1 MDLNTGTVEHVL
13 PSQQE
18 LEKARCSL
26 PKSLPSDGIG
36 LDKVQKHI
44 QEDLVP
50 GFNRVNKSPNYYGFV
65 TGGTTPAALL
75 ADKIVS
81 ENDQCVQVHLPNDT
95 IATEVE
101 DRALSMVC
109 EILDLSPE
117 DWPHRT
123 FTTGATASN
132 VLGLACGREFVIH
145 EAAVFDDKD
154 ISVAEY
160 GIHEAMRMAGI
171 ESIQILT
178 TVPHSSLRK
187 AASIVGLG
195 RACVKDVGLPEA
207 PHRFNMPALKAA
219 LSKPKVASIVA
230 ISCAEVNTGLFATN
244 RAEMEQIR
252 NLCDQYGAWIHIDAA
267 FGLLA
272 RVLPHTKEY
281 EGVWDGVDG
290 FELADSITGD
300 AHKLFN
306 VVSHH
311 YNPNLS
317 PSSTHIPL
325 HNFVTNTSSPTTAV
339 SSSPATCPSAHGS
352 SKTQTPLTSTSAI
365 TLSHHPST

>member
-1 MDLNTGTVEHVL
+1 MDINIDTVENVL

-26 PKSLPSDGIG
+26 PKSLPAEGIG
-36 LDKVQKHI
+36 LDKVQRHI
-44 QEDLVP
+44 QNELVP
-50 GFNRVNKSPNYYGFV
+50 GFNRVSKSPNYYGFV
-65 TGGTTPAALL
+65 TGGVTPAALL
-75 ADKIVS
+75 ADQIVS

-95 IATEVE
+95 IATVVE

-109 EILDLSPE
+109 EILDLTPG
-117 DWPHRT
+117 DWDHRT

-132 VLGLACGREFVIH
+132 VLGLACGREFVIR

-154 ISVAEY
+154 VSVAEY

-171 ESIQILT
+171 ESIQVLT

-195 RACVKDVGLPEA
+195 RACVKDVGLPES
-207 PHRFNMPALKAA
+207 PHRFDMQALKTA

-230 ISCAEVNTGLFATN
+230 VSCAEVNTGLFATN
-244 RAEMEQIR
+244 QAEMEQIR

-272 RVLPHTKEY
+272 RLLPQEREY
-281 EGVWDGVDG
+281 ERLRDGVG
-290 FELADSITGD
+290 GLELADSITGD

-311 YNPNLS
+311 
-317 PSSTHIPL
+317 
-325 HNFVTNTSSPTTAV
+325 
-339 SSSPATCPSAHGS
+339 
-352 SKTQTPLTSTSAI
+352 
-365 TLSHHPST
+365 HHPNSIIL